1 MCVYRLGSFLNIC
14 IAYKT
19 LLIIL
24 VTITYVDRSLKT
36 KIGNILLKVDY
47 VTIQK
52 KKIDYVKIKIK

>member
-14 IAYKT
+14 IEYKT

-52 KKIDYVKIKIK
+52 KKKLTMSK